1 MKVLKIVSFEKGF
14 HWIKDPYTIYKN
26 ELVLVELGLMQDPR
40 IGKDQFESHHIKYE
54 LSQKQVTIHTEL
66 VDEAQRYNRYKS
78 RFLECN
84 AYKTEIFDKEN
95 CKFHKAYILPTDKIE
110 LFLNNDF
117 KPERKKIAISLCQ
130 ERIANT
136 GTSTVDY
143 VAFCDKNEE
152 YGDWVIRICRKSE
165 YLKEYNHYGGYVIIN
180 VTRPYY
186 MWGTIDEIE
195 RDIKHIIREELKK
208 RDLIDF
214 LHQNTTM
221 SYNNNGKWKTTGAAG
236 EKTATANKATDQRL
250 YISVSQP
257 RHS

>member
-26 ELVLVELGLMQDPR
+26 ELVLVGLDLMQDPR
-40 IGKDQFESHHIKYE
+40 IGKVSYERRHIEYE

-78 RFLECN
+78 RFLDCN
-84 AYKTEIFDKEN
+84 AYKTEIFDKESG
-95 CKFHKAYILPTDKIE
+95 KFHKAYILPKDKID

-117 KPERKKIAISLCQ
+117 KPERKKIAVSLCQ
-130 ERIANT
+130 DRIANT

-152 YGDWVIRICRKSE
+152 YGDWVIHICRKSE

-186 MWGTIDEIE
+186 MWGTMEEIE

-214 LHQNTTM
+214 LHQNKTM
-221 SYNNNGKWKTTGAAG
+221 SYNNNGK
-236 EKTATANKATDQRL
+236 
-250 YISVSQP
+250 
-257 RHS
+257 

>member
-1 MKVLKIVSFEKGF
+1 MKVLKVVSFEKGF

-40 IGKDQFESHHIKYE
+40 IDKDQFESHHIKYE

-78 RFLECN
+78 LFLECN

-95 CKFHKAYILPTDKIE
+95 CKFHKAYILPTDKID

-130 ERIANT
+130 DRIANT

-152 YGDWVIRICRKSE
+152 YGDWVIHICRKSE

-186 MWGTIDEIE
+186 MWGTMEEIE

-214 LHQNTTM
+214 LHQNKTM
-221 SYNNNGKWKTTGAAG
+221 SYNNNGK
-236 EKTATANKATDQRL
+236 
-250 YISVSQP
+250 
-257 RHS
+257 